1 MAKNKN
7 DTKST
12 EIASEK
18 PKNEKKSQNKAQK
31 TQKSCLKCD
40 EVPEAAI
47 MYHEG
52 DSLEKIAKELTGK
65 SYMEFAVL
73 NYSGYNMN
81 TLKDGAVLKWR
92 I

>member
-1 MAKNKN
+1 MAR
-7 DTKST
+7 
-12 EIASEK
+12 
-18 PKNEKKSQNKAQK
+18 KKKEVIEEVK
-31 TQKSCLKCD
+31 TV
-40 EVPEAAI
+40 EVPEAVI

-52 DSLEKIAKELTGK
+52 DSIEKIAKELTGK

>member
-1 MAKNKN
+1 MARKK
-7 DTKST
+7 KEAVE
-12 EIASEK
+12 EI
-18 PKNEKKSQNKAQK
+18 K
-31 TQKSCLKCD
+31 TV
-40 EVPEAAI
+40 EVPETVI
-47 MYHEG
+47 IYHEG
-52 DSLEKIAKELTGK
+52 DSIEKIAKELTGK

>member
-1 MAKNKN
+1 MAK
-7 DTKST
+7 TKKSS
-12 EIASEK
+12 EIASEML
-18 PKNEKKSQNKAQK
+18 PNEKKSQKQAQK

-40 EVPEAAI
+40 EVPEAVVI
-47 MYHEG
+47 YHEG
-52 DSLEKIAKELTGK
+52 DSIEKIAKELTGK

>member
-1 MAKNKN
+1 MAR
-7 DTKST
+7 
-12 EIASEK
+12 
-18 PKNEKKSQNKAQK
+18 KKKEVTAV
-31 TQKSCLKCD
+31 
-40 EVPEAAI
+40 EVPEAVVI
-47 MYHEG
+47 YHEG